1 VCPSNPVTSIGPILA
16 VPGIT
21 RALETAR
28 APRVAV
34 SPIIGD
40 APVSGPAGTLMRA
53 RGLPVSPLGVAA
65 AYRPWLT
72 ALAIDESD
80 HPRADALREAGVLP
94 VLAPILMTHPEREVT
109 LARRILEGARS

>member
-1 VCPSNPVTSIGPILA
+1 MCPSNPITSIGPILA
-16 VPGIT
+16 VPGVGE
-21 RALETAR
+21 ALHGAR

-40 APVSGPAGTLMRA
+40 APVSGPAGALMRA

-72 ALAIDESD
+72 ALVVDESD
-80 HPRADALREAGVLP
+80 HARAGELREAGVVP
-94 VLAPILMTHPEREVT
+94 IVAPTLMTDHEREVD